1 MKLYLSVHCNW
12 VLAGRVMV
20 AERLANA
27 LYNYSVKKMY
37 IGMGLVHVYLYIF
50 IYLMLVLL
58 SISRMEGKRMQ
69 QREMRIQV

>member
-1 MKLYLSVHCNW
+1 
-12 VLAGRVMV
+12 MV

-27 LYNYSVKKMY
+27 LYNYSMKKMY
-37 IGMGLVHVYLYIF
+37 IRMGLVHVYLYIC